1 MVLPLRQIIEN
12 GTIDKASVL
21 EALSSF
27 SCKRDADVQNFL
39 QKLSIPFE
47 EKRQA
52 ATFLLFNDDAAAG
65 NRLQLDGYFSLALKV
80 FSFEGSVSKRQK
92 QKIAGKSD
100 DQVPAYLVGQLA
112 RSDVAPKGTGAML
125 LELAVEYIK
134 TAQTYVG
141 GRLVYLDCK
150 DNLLAYYESKGFR
163 FIQKNPDNEELN
175 QMYIV
180 I

>member
-1 MVLPLRQIIEN
+1 MYL
-12 GTIDKASVL
+12 
-21 EALSSF
+21 
-27 SCKRDADVQNFL
+27 
-39 QKLSIPFE
+39 
-47 EKRQA
+47 
-52 ATFLLFNDDAAAG
+52 LLFYG
-65 NRLQLDGYFSLALKV
+65 VWGIYIMSLV
-80 FSFEGSVSKRQK
+80 KRQK